1 MADMDIFTL
10 ITETSSKA
18 GYYGCL
24 AVKAVDRAKTGE
36 FRWPPDVW
44 PPDVRAL
51 VRRAGTLGNDALALT
66 DSARRIMRLKEWDE

>member
-36 FRWPPDVW
+36 FRWPPDV
-44 PPDVRAL
+44 RAL